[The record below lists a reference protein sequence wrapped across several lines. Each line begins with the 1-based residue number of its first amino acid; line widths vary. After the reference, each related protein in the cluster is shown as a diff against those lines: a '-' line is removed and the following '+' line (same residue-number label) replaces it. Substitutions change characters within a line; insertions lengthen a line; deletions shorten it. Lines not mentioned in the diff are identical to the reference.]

1 MTSTET
7 LAKILS
13 EVLPKEKIYPDV
25 VPAEINPPFVAYSE
39 QSQPSET
46 YDGNAGDVDTS
57 VVTVVASTKREA
69 RRLADLIVEKLD
81 RYSDGEFVFY
91 FMGRSFVMYADE
103 RLSSYELTFN
113 IV

>member
-1 MTSTET
+1 M
-7 LAKILS
+7 
-13 EVLPKEKIYPDV
+13 
-25 VPAEINPPFVAYSE
+25 
-39 QSQPSET
+39 
-46 YDGNAGDVDTS
+46 
-57 VVTVVASTKREA
+57 VASTKREA

-113 IV
+113 IL